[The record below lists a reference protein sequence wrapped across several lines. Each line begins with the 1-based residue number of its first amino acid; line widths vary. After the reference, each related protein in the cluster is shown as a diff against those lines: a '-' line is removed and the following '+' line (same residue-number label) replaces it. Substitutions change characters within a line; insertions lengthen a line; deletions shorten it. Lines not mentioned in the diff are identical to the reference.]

1 MNQSFLKYSDLIQW
15 IHDRY
20 NKKVDVHN
28 ISAALHDI
36 FYDDVTQ
43 SFTYKCI
50 DADESF
56 YQLFQTDK
64 TSLATLL
71 YENIFLETKENRFNW
86 GALIGHIGKFGS
98 ISSFYAYSQSSN
110 KWYSIMAISPEQG
123 KTLLLFYDIT
133 EEKNIEIA
141 KNIQRN
147 SATTA

>member
-1 MNQSFLKYSDLIQW
+1 MNQSFLKYSDIIQW

-36 FYDDVTQ
+36 SYDDVTKT
-43 SFTYKCI
+43 FTYKCI
-50 DADESF
+50 DADEGF
-56 YQLFQTDK
+56 HKLFQTDNA
-64 TSLATLL
+64 SLATLV
-71 YENIFLETKENRFNW
+71 YENIFPETKENKFNW
-86 GALIGHIGKFGS
+86 GALIGHVGKFGS
-98 ISSFYAYSQSSN
+98 ISSFYAFSPNTN

-133 EEKNIEIA
+133 EEKTKEIA

>member
-1 MNQSFLKYSDLIQW
+1 MNQSFLKYNDIIQW

-36 FYDDVTQ
+36 FYDDATKT
-43 SFTYKCI
+43 FTYKCI

-56 YQLFQTDK
+56 HQLFQTDNA
-64 TSLATLL
+64 SLATLV
-71 YENIFLETKENRFNW
+71 YENIFPETKENKFNW
-86 GALIGHIGKFGS
+86 GALIGHVGKFGS
-98 ISSFYAYSQSSN
+98 ISSFYTYCLNKN
-110 KWYSIMAISPEQG
+110 KWYSIMAVSPEQG

-133 EEKNIEIA
+133 EEKTKEIA